1 MPAAGGTPQRL
12 TNSPGIDTGGS
23 YSPDGSKIVFESDRS
38 GGQQLYVMNA
48 DGSNQQRISFGGGR
62 YGTPA
67 WSPRGDLIAFT
78 RMSGGFRIGIMNT
91 SGGGEKI
98 LTNGWHDE
106 GPSWAPNGR
115 VLMFYRSAQGR
126 SGKADLWSVDL
137 TGVNE
142 RRVPTPLDGSDP
154 SWGPLRP

>member
-1 MPAAGGTPQRL
+1 MPGELVSRCGVPPLAGTRYRSVLPPVAIEKRIQRP
-12 TNSPGIDTGGS
+12 S
-23 YSPDGSKIVFESDRS
+23 
-38 GGQQLYVMNA
+38 
-48 DGSNQQRISFGGGR
+48 
-62 YGTPA
+62 
-67 WSPRGDLIAFT
+67 
-78 RMSGGFRIGIMNT
+78 
-91 SGGGEKI
+91 GEKI

-115 VLMFYRSAQGR
+115 VLMFLRQSQGS

-142 RRVPTPLDGSDP
+142 RKVPTPLDGSDP